1 MENIP
6 NCPQCDSD
14 LAYTDGVL
22 YICPMCAHEW
32 SPAEEERAQA
42 EEEVEKT
49 AVTRDANGNVLEDGD
64 TVTVVQDIKMS
75 GSARIKQGTRATKL
89 RILENPVNDHD
100 IECTVDGMGR
110 MYLKSFL
117 VKK

>member
-6 NCPQCDSD
+6 NCPQCNSD
-14 LAYTDGVL
+14 LAYSDGSL
-22 YICPMCAHEW
+22 FICPMCAHEW
-32 SPAEEERAQA
+32 TPAEHEAAIEA
-42 EEEVEKT
+42 
-49 AVTRDANGNVLEDGD
+49 AVTRDANGNELVDGD
-64 TVTVVQDIKMS
+64 SVTVVQDIKVS
-75 GSARIKQGTRATKL
+75 GSSRIKQGTRATKL

-100 IECTVDGMGR
+100 IECSIEGMGR